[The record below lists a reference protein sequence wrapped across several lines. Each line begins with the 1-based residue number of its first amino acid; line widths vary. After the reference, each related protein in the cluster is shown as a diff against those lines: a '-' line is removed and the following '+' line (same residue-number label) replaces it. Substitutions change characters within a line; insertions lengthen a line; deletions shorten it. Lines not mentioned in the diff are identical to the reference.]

1 MHGKVYNTTLLLN
14 DDGTVS
20 PPEVPG
26 IGIDPNYE
34 ELAPY
39 RVG

>member
-1 MHGKVYNTTLLLN
+1 MYRETLKLN

-20 PPEVPG
+20 PPSVPG
-26 IGIDPNYE
+26 IGVEPNYE

-39 RVG
+39 RIA